1 MNTPVM
7 SDASRVLNA
16 VILGIASSTGTAKES
31 HFTIATS
38 DSRPPR
44 LSEYRDLCSLMMQ
57 NNASHENWLLSR
69 EKLAAG
75 VNCLRRAPVPA
86 ASEVVPRDGI
96 AVCAGALRWRYQIA
110 PRTDRP
116 DTRNVLRLSFYPAS
130 AFQVKIQQFSRTH
143 SSRVHLT
150 P

>member
-1 MNTPVM
+1 MNTQAM

-16 VILGIASSTGTAKES
+16 VILGVGLATGTSKEP

-57 NNASHENWLLSR
+57 NNASHEDWLLSH
-69 EKLAAG
+69 EELAAG
-75 VNCLRRAPVPA
+75 VNCPRPASVPA
-86 ASEVVPRDGI
+86 ASEVVPRDRT
-96 AVCAGALRWRYQIA
+96 AFCAGALRWRHQIA

-116 DTRNVLRLSFYPAS
+116 DARNVLRLSFYPAS